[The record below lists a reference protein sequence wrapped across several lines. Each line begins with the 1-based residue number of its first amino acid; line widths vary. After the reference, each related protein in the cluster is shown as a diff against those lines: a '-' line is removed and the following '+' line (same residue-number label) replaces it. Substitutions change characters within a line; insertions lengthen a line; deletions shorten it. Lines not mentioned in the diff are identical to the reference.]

1 MISKGNHVKFA
12 RFVLLAARCRVS
24 FCKIRLAGPCS
35 DMITTPKPS
44 KEWTQGYFCLHFFNY
59 SPNSLPV
66 SCRFVFLLLSTGSAP
81 SAVFCALNSPEL
93 ADKNNNILQRMFYHS
108 HSIRDIKNCYPTR
121 GDVHRTFPL
130 PPYQTRLHH
139 EQFFGTHTY
148 CTEEVNIDIYII
160 RNL

>member
-1 MISKGNHVKFA
+1 
-12 RFVLLAARCRVS
+12 
-24 FCKIRLAGPCS
+24 
-35 DMITTPKPS
+35 MITTPKPS

-66 SCRFVFLLLSTGSAP
+66 FCRFVFLLLSTGSAP

-108 HSIRDIKNCYPTR
+108 HSIRDMKNCYPTR

-139 EQFFGTHTY
+139 EQFLWYSYILYWRGKYRYIYHKKPMKAVSQDHQITS
-148 CTEEVNIDIYII
+148 VNSP
-160 RNL
+160 L